1 VGEDRSFHIAY
12 PESSFPGAM
21 WGKLLIWSELL
32 AGDCNMAQ
40 PQIKVCQLRVNTWGG

>member
-21 WGKLLIWSELL
+21 WGKLLI
-32 AGDCNMAQ
+32 
-40 PQIKVCQLRVNTWGG
+40 